1 MINREMNILGRRW
14 EESTERECRDKKVP
28 TNYLKQI
35 DFTSKFI
42 VVGDGCGRPFVLM
55 TVCVDVFDVLIAD
68 FIYSQHSK
76 NVNIFKL
83 SPI

>member
-35 DFTSKFI
+35 DFTSKII
-42 VVGDGCGRPFVLM
+42 VVGRM
-55 TVCVDVFDVLIAD
+55 WETVCVDDIFEVLMAD
-68 FIYSQHSK
+68 FNYSQPK

-83 SPI
+83 SLTC

>member
-35 DFTSKFI
+35 DFTSKYI
-42 VVGDGCGRPFVLM
+42 VVGDGCGTPSVGDR
-55 TVCVDVFDVLIAD
+55 
-68 FIYSQHSK
+68 
-76 NVNIFKL
+76 
-83 SPI
+83 